1 MYGLPVLVR
10 FAGFK
15 RHWLLAQR
23 ATNEIRCTRR
33 SLRTNLPEASGFQFQ
48 GDANFSNDGAES
60 LRILFVGGLFTECQP
75 KFFSL
80 GLHVLTSK
88 SAKGHLGGSF
98 GEYYIRQA
106 METDP
111 HQRAGKFRGCPSQS
125 ELFKRYFI
133 GTKPMCPRCGTA
145 VLKG

>member
-1 MYGLPVLVR
+1 MHGLPVLVR

-23 ATNEIRCTRR
+23 ATNETGCPQPW
-33 SLRTNLPEASGFQFQ
+33 LRTTLPEASGFQFQ
-48 GDANFSNDGAES
+48 GAANFSNDGAEF
-60 LRILFVGGLFTECQP
+60 LRVLFVGGLFAECQP

-80 GLHVLTSK
+80 GLHVSNLQICKRS
-88 SAKGHLGGSF
+88 LGGSF

-111 HQRAGKFRGCPSQS
+111 HQRAGSGYWLAAFFSEAATKF
-125 ELFKRYFI
+125 
-133 GTKPMCPRCGTA
+133 
-145 VLKG
+145 